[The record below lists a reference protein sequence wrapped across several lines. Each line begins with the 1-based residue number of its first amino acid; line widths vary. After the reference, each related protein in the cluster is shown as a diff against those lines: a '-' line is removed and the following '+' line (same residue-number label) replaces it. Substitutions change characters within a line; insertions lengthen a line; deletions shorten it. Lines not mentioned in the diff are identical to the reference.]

1 MVASIGERQMTKTMK
16 MTHRALALAGV
27 LAVAACDQVGTGPAA
42 NDLTPE
48 EQLELAVLE
57 DQGSY
62 DVPVELTS
70 VDTDVAAA
78 FGDRAAPEGRGLID
92 RARMKFLSARQALAI
107 GNTRRALEEAR
118 EARRLLARAVMA
130 IGGGDAV
137 EALIERI
144 EELGL
149 TTTEDGD
156 LFDDADAVGDEMNTL
171 ADEARDLLARGDS
184 VGAAERA
191 LLGEQRARF
200 RRRDVA
206 PERAR
211 LAVALAET
219 AVSLAERLIASQ
231 DAPTPVRAAVT
242 DVATAQNRWLMH
254 AQRMLEHAQQAL
266 ANGRYARAVHFAQ
279 HAHWSAL
286 KAVILP
292 GGVTEE
298 ELKAMVDL
306 ADNLYAEAEAS
317 LPDEPTELQK
327 LMFQRA
333 GRLIELG
340 KTKLEEGNKRGVAAL
355 WRASVICAW
364 LIT

>member
-1 MVASIGERQMTKTMK
+1 MTM
-16 MTHRALALAGV
+16 G
-27 LAVAACDQVGTGPAA
+27 
-42 NDLTPE
+42 
-48 EQLELAVLE
+48 
-57 DQGSY
+57 
-62 DVPVELTS
+62 
-70 VDTDVAAA
+70 
-78 FGDRAAPEGRGLID
+78 GR
-92 RARMKFLSARQALAI
+92 
-107 GNTRRALEEAR
+107 
-118 EARRLLARAVMA
+118 
-130 IGGGDAV
+130 DAV

-149 TTTEDGD
+149 TTGEDGD
-156 LFDDADAVGDEMNTL
+156 LFDDADAVGDEMGTL
-171 ADEARDLLARGDS
+171 ADQARDLLARGDS

-191 LLGEQRARF
+191 LLGEQRARL
-200 RRRDVA
+200 RRRDVG
-206 PERAR
+206 PDRAR

-231 DAPTPVRAAVT
+231 DVPTPVRDAVT
-242 DVATAQNRWLMH
+242 DVANVQNRWLMH
-254 AQRMLEHAQQAL
+254 AHRMLERAQQAL